1 MKKIGT
7 YLTYIGA
14 QKRAVARFC
23 APLALYKPRGTYL
36 IPTCPHHNSKDTLIS
51 SAERSGAGKFW
62 ILAPLRCQ
70 ENELQSEN
78 SNVFVFKSGLK
89 YLPES
94 EHPCVSHP
102 ARSIRENIRSKKR
115 LKWPIRPEN
124 GLLRKNNEISS
135 AIRYISSQMTSIRQL
150 IRSEFY

>member
-1 MKKIGT
+1 MYKNRGRKGLVFDKIAKNFEKKVKKIGT

-62 ILAPLRCQ
+62 ILAPLRCE
-70 ENELQSEN
+70 ENELQCEN
-78 SNVFVFKSGLK
+78 SNVFGFEFGLK
-89 YLPES
+89 HFPES
-94 EHPCVSHP
+94 D
-102 ARSIRENIRSKKR
+102 
-115 LKWPIRPEN
+115 
-124 GLLRKNNEISS
+124 S
-135 AIRYISSQMTSIRQL
+135 AQKIML
-150 IRSEFY
+150 F